1 MNVKYEVGAF
11 DAMRFGLDVDDN
23 NYIDIMKKIEL
34 DIENDIEEATASPE
48 KILQGRGENVHIGFD
63 VEYEFNEASG
73 AVEFKDD
80 LGENDVLM
88 YGFYLIAADRV
99 LKGVVYPDG
108 RGKKYRCSF
117 KKLFG
122 NILHWAKKEGVISDW
137 PAVTFIYSHFMRAD
151 VSSWSDF
158 WQFSDQV
165 KGVAGTVTGQLGN
178 PKSDIDSMK
187 NGWGMGNGDKR
198 RYRPEPIAMA
208 DCNRRCFMTFV
219 NFVDTLLLTPGM
231 KGVSALGDWLGFPKV
246 EIPDDCDIAKM
257 SEFIERYPELAYE
270 YNITDAMISVVYGL
284 VIRQF
289 VRNVLGLR
297 KMPTTIGGIA
307 VAKFRSLIDDKDYF
321 NEVFGVRYIQSQ
333 EWDGLNGK
341 VRKRLRKVETVSR
354 RYHSQFFIDGYAGG
368 LNNCNYFGPTEEGE
382 FNDFDLAS
390 AYVIAMLDIYP
401 LDYAACFETKE
412 PKDFIGHVMGVAHIH
427 FKFPVGTEHPNLV
440 VKTENYG
447 LVSPL
452 EGECYATAPEIQMA
466 LILKADIKITHGVIV
481 PWKKDE
487 PRIFEQFVR
496 WVRETRAQ
504 YEKSGESLLAEFVKS
519 IGNTLY
525 GKTAT
530 LRPTSFFDTEKGD
543 SKTSSPSPIANPYI
557 ASHVTGLVRA
567 TLSELINNANRGD
580 YRTYSA
586 TTDGLL
592 TDAPSLDLSGPFSV
606 RYQELCDLIDG
617 ENRIEGSM
625 LKRKHWV
632 KQLVSIKT
640 RGNCTAEIADDRVDK
655 DDQKIV
661 LAKAGVKM
669 PKEHDGKK
677 LITDNDKNEWFLKL
691 FLNRYPG
698 QKVDSSHFI
707 AMREQWLKQSDLVK
721 IKKMIL
727 LNQEYDMKRMPI
739 NPRMVKVRETEHLAF
754 DTMPW
759 QTDEEMQYARA
770 IFDGWRKPNYPKL
783 AEGQLKYTQ
792 EQIDKA
798 NSQANC
804 LKTVDDFYRFEDF
817 FLSYITTEGK
827 RGISVQLD
835 CSEGILKRLFLRA
848 FVREQ
853 WGLENIATSRTE
865 LANWL
870 STEGYQTSLDDI
882 ANAKR
887 KDAKLVYHAVPV
899 TKYSLKLLEFLLDE
913 FPSFQYQNA
922 FDMFTVS
929 SGLDSARALPL
940 LDGQNIRGLSLLQGS
955 ISNTQ
960 SLPSA

>member
-1 MNVKYEVGAF
+1 MKVKYEVCTF
-11 DAMRFGLDVDDN
+11 DAVKYGLEVEDN
-23 NYIDIMKKIEL
+23 NNLGIIKQIEL
-34 DIENDIEEATASPE
+34 DIARDIEEATASPE
-48 KILQGRGENVHIGFD
+48 QILQGRGANVHIGFD
-63 VEYEFNEASG
+63 VEYEFNEKTG
-73 AVEFKDD
+73 EVEFKDS
-80 LGENDVLM
+80 LGENDVAM
-88 YGFYLIAADRV
+88 YGFYLIADYKV
-99 LKGVVYPDG
+99 LKGVVYTDG
-108 RGKKYRCSF
+108 RGKKYRYSF

-122 NILHWAKKEGVISDW
+122 NILHWAKKEHVISDW

-165 KGVAGTVTGQLGN
+165 KGTAGTVSGRLGN
-178 PKSDIDSMK
+178 PKKEMDSMN
-187 NGWGMGNGDKR
+187 NGWGMGNSDRR
-198 RYRPEPIAMA
+198 RYRPEPVVMA

-219 NFVDTLLLTPGM
+219 NFVDTLLITPGM

-246 EIPDDCDIAKM
+246 ELPDDCDIAKFYDFM
-257 SEFIERYPELAYE
+257 KKYPELAYR
-270 YNITDAMISVVYGL
+270 YNITDAMISVIYGL

-289 VRNVLGLR
+289 VRNVLGLTR
-297 KMPTTIGGIA
+297 MPTTIGGIA
-307 VAKFRSLIDDKDYF
+307 VALFRKLMGDTQYF
-321 NEVFGVRYIQSQ
+321 NEVFGIRYIESQ

-354 RYHSQFFIDGYAGG
+354 RYHSQFFVDGYAGG
-368 LNNCNYFGPTEEGE
+368 LNNCYYFGPTLEGE
-382 FNDFDLAS
+382 YNDFDLAS

-401 LDYAACFETKE
+401 LDYAKCYETKE
-412 PKDFIGHVMGVAHIH
+412 PNDFIGHVMGMAHIH
-427 FKFPVGTEHPNLV
+427 FKFPEGTEHPNLV

-466 LILKADIKITHGVIV
+466 LELKADIKITHGVIV
-481 PWKKDE
+481 PFKKDE

-504 YEKSGESLLAEFVKS
+504 YDESGNDLLAEFVKN

-530 LRPTSFFDTEKGD
+530 LRATSFFDTETGD

-567 TLSELINNANRGD
+567 TLSELIISGSREG
-580 YRTYSA
+580 YTSFSA

-592 TDAPSLDLSGPFSV
+592 TDAPNLDLSGPFCV
-606 RYQELCDLIDG
+606 RYQELCDVIDG
-617 ENRIEGSM
+617 EDSVDGSM

-640 RGNCTAEIADDRVDK
+640 RGNCTAEIADDRVNQS
-655 DDQKIV
+655 DQKIV

-677 LITDNDKNEWFLKL
+677 LETDNDKNEWFLKL

-698 QKVDSSHFI
+698 QKIDSSHFL
-707 AMREQWLKQSDLVK
+707 AMREQWQKQADLVK
-721 IKKMIL
+721 IKKEIL

-739 NPRMVKVRETEHLAF
+739 NPRMVKIRDTEHLAF
-754 DTMPW
+754 DTAPW
-759 QTDEEMQYARA
+759 RTEADMQYARA

-783 AEGQLKYTQ
+783 AEGQLEYTQ

-804 LKTVDDFYRFEDF
+804 LKTVEDFYRFEDF
-817 FLSYITTEGK
+817 FLSYVTTDGK
-827 RGISVQLD
+827 RGINVQND
-835 CSEGILKRLFLRA
+835 CSAGILKRLFLRA
-848 FVREQ
+848 FVRGK
-853 WGLENIATSRTE
+853 WGLDNDSITRKE
-865 LANWL
+865 LADWL
-870 STEGYQTSLDDI
+870 CDSGYQTSYDDV
-882 ANAKR
+882 ANASR
-887 KDAKLVYHAVPV
+887 RGATLVYRAVPV
-899 TKYSLKLLEFLLDE
+899 TKYSLKLLELLLAS
-913 FPSFQYQNA
+913 FPSFEYQNA
-922 FDMFTVS
+922 FDFHTIS
-929 SGLDSARALPL
+929 SGLNAGLPVFKGEL
-940 LDGQNIRGLSLLQGS
+940 FS
-955 ISNTQ
+955 IKGDEPAQLRKSEDVRTV
-960 SLPSA
+960 

>member
-23 NYIDIMKKIEL
+23 NYIDIMKKVEL
-34 DIENDIEEATASPE
+34 DIERDIEDAMSTPE
-48 KILQGRGENVHIGFD
+48 KVLQGRGENVHIGFD
-63 VEYEFNEASG
+63 TEYEFNKATG
-73 AVEFKDD
+73 DVEFKDE

-88 YGFYLIAADRV
+88 YGFYLIAMNRV

-108 RGKKYRCSF
+108 RGKKYRWTF

-165 KGVAGTVTGQLGN
+165 KGTAGTITGRLGN
-178 PKSDIDSMK
+178 PKKDIDSMK

-198 RYRPEPIAMA
+198 RYRPEPIVMA

-231 KGVSALGDWLGFPKV
+231 KGVSALGDWLGFDKV
-246 EIPDDCDIAKM
+246 VIPYPYDIAEISK
-257 SEFIERYPELAYE
+257 FINDCPDLAEE
-270 YNITDAMISVVYGL
+270 YCITDAMISVVYGL
-284 VIRQF
+284 VINQF
-289 VRNVLGLR
+289 VRNELGLS

-307 VAKFRSLIDDKDYF
+307 VALFRSLMGDKNYF

-341 VRKRLRKVETVSR
+341 VRRRLRKVETVSR
-354 RYHSQFFIDGYAGG
+354 RYHSQFFIDGFAGG
-368 LNNCNYFGPTEEGE
+368 LNTSCYFGPTEQGL

-390 AYVIAMLDIYP
+390 AYVIGMLDIYP
-401 LDYAACFETKE
+401 LDYAACYETKE
-412 PKDFIGHVMGVAHIH
+412 PTDFIGHVIGVAHLK
-427 FKFPVGTEHPNLV
+427 FKFPDNTKHPNFV
-440 VKTENYG
+440 VRTENYG

-466 LILKADIKITHGVIV
+466 LSLKADIKITHGVIV
-481 PWKKDE
+481 PMKTDK

-496 WVRETRAQ
+496 WVREARAK
-504 YEKSGESLLAEFVKS
+504 YDKSGDALLAEFVKS

-557 ASHVTGLVRA
+557 ASHVTGLVRT
-567 TLSELINNANRGD
+567 TLSELINSGSRGS
-580 YRTYSA
+580 YQVISA

-592 TDAPSLDLSGPFSV
+592 TDAPDLDLSGPFCT
-606 RYQELCDLIDG
+606 RYQELCDVIDG
-617 ENRIEGSM
+617 ENSVEGSM

-640 RGNCTAEIADDRVDK
+640 RGQCTVEIADDRVGSDDK
-655 DDQKIV
+655 KIV

-669 PKEHDGKK
+669 PKEHEGKK
-677 LITDNDKNEWFLKL
+677 LITDYDKNEWFLQL
-691 FLNRYPG
+691 FLSRYPG
-698 QKVDSSHFI
+698 KKVDSSHFI
-707 AMREQWLKQSDLVK
+707 AMREQWPKQSDLIK
-721 IKKMIL
+721 IKKEIL
-727 LNQEYDMKRMPI
+727 LNLEYDMKRMPI
-739 NPRMVKVRETEHLAF
+739 NPRTVKVRGGEHLAF

-759 QTDEEMQYARA
+759 RTDEEMQYARA

-827 RGISVQLD
+827 RGISVQHD

-899 TKYSLKLLEFLLDE
+899 TKYSLKLLEYILDE

-940 LDGQNIRGLSLLQGS
+940 LDRQSIRGLSLLQGS

>member
-1 MNVKYEVGAF
+1 MSVKYEVCSF
-11 DAMRFGLDVDDN
+11 DAMRFGLDIDDDN
-23 NYIDIMKKIEL
+23 CIDIIKKVEL
-34 DIENDIEEATASPE
+34 DIANDIEEATASPE

-63 VEYEFNEASG
+63 TEYEFSEATG
-73 AVEFKDD
+73 TVEFKDE
-80 LGENDVLM
+80 LGENDILM
-88 YGFYLIAADRV
+88 YGFYLIAGYQV

-108 RGKKYRCSF
+108 REKKHRWSF

-122 NILHWAKKEGVISDW
+122 NILHWAKKEGVISEW

-165 KGVAGTVTGQLGN
+165 KGTAGTITGRLGN
-178 PKSDIDSMK
+178 PKKDIDSMK
-187 NGWGMGNGDKR
+187 NGWGMGDGSKK
-198 RYRPEPIAMA
+198 RYRPEPIVMA

-231 KGVSALGDWLGFPKV
+231 KGVSALGEWLGFDKV
-246 EIPDDCDIAKM
+246 VIPSTYDIAKM
-257 SEFIERYPELAYE
+257 SGFIDECPDLAEE
-270 YNITDAMISVVYGL
+270 YCITDAMISVVYGL
-284 VIRQF
+284 VIKQF
-289 VRNVLGLR
+289 VRNELGLR

-307 VAKFRSLIDDKDYF
+307 VALFRTLMADRDYF
-321 NEVFGVRYIQSQ
+321 NEVFGIRYVQSQ

-354 RYHSQFFIDGYAGG
+354 RYHSQFFIDGFAGG
-368 LNNCNYFGPTEEGE
+368 LNTSCYFGPTEQGL

-390 AYVIAMLDIYP
+390 AYVIGMLDIYP
-401 LDYAACFETKE
+401 LDYAACYETKE
-412 PKDFIGHVMGVAHIH
+412 PADFIGHVVGVAHIK
-427 FKFPVGTEHPNLV
+427 FKFPKGTKHPNFV
-440 VKTENYG
+440 VRTENYG

-466 LILKADIKITHGVIV
+466 LSLKADIQIDHGVIV
-481 PWKKDE
+481 PMKTDK

-496 WVRETRAQ
+496 WVRETRAK
-504 YEKSGESLLAEFVKS
+504 YDKSGEALLAEFVKS

-543 SKTSSPSPIANPYI
+543 SKKSSPSPIANPYI

-567 TLSELINNANRGD
+567 TLSELINSGSRES
-580 YRTYSA
+580 YRVISA

-592 TDAPSLDLSGPFSV
+592 TDAPDLDSSGPFCT
-606 RYQELCDLIDG
+606 RYQELCDVSDG
-617 ENRIEGSM
+617 DNCVEGSM

-640 RGNCTAEIADDRVDK
+640 RGQCTAEVSDDRKGCDDK
-655 DDQKIV
+655 KIV

-669 PKEHDGKK
+669 PKEHEGKK
-677 LITDNDKNEWFLKL
+677 LITDYDKNEWFLQL
-691 FLNRYPG
+691 FINRYPG

-707 AMREQWLKQSDLVK
+707 AIREQWPRESDLVT
-721 IKKMIL
+721 IKKEVL
-727 LNQEYDMKRMPI
+727 LNLEYDMKRMPI
-739 NPRMVKVRETEHLAF
+739 NPRMVKVRDTEHLAF
-754 DTMPW
+754 DTVAW

-770 IFDGWRKPNYPKL
+770 IFDGWRKPNFPKL

-817 FLSYITTEGK
+817 FLSYVTTDGK
-827 RGISVQLD
+827 RGISVQHD

-853 WGLENIATSRTE
+853 WGLEGVTTSRID
-865 LANWL
+865 LADWF
-870 STEGYQTSLDDI
+870 SAEGYQTSLDDI

-887 KDAKLVYHAVPV
+887 KGLH
-899 TKYSLKLLEFLLDE
+899 LFLML
-913 FPSFQYQNA
+913 Y
-922 FDMFTVS
+922 
-929 SGLDSARALPL
+929 R
-940 LDGQNIRGLSLLQGS
+940 
-955 ISNTQ
+955 
-960 SLPSA
+960 